1 MLNRFAGQR
10 RGPRWGKWLVV
21 ALAVGALAVPSAA
34 IAASPT
40 DKQYSSTPQQIAAG
54 GGGGGPEGGGG
65 GGPTSP
71 GPSSNSNELVGGL
84 PFTGFD
90 VGVLALAA
98 VALLGTGFTLRRLAD
113 PSRRA
118 SS

>member
-1 MLNRFAGQR
+1 LLAFA
-10 RGPRWGKWLVV
+10 LVI
-21 ALAVGALAVPSAA
+21 GALAVPSAA
-34 IAASPT
+34 IGASPT

-54 GGGGGPEGGGG
+54 GGGGGPQGGS
-65 GGPTSP
+65 PNSP
-71 GPSSNSNELVGGL
+71 GSPSSNSNEIVGGL

-98 VALLGTGFTLRRLAD
+98 VALLGTGFTLRRLSD
-113 PSRRA
+113 PSRRT